1 MTAVGLA
8 AVICTGLLASGCAT
22 SRQVKEVQQEVRDLE
37 RQNQQ
42 VLQAVERMEQ
52 LVANSEEANNRL
64 RVGVNTSVE
73 QLQDQVDALLQNY
86 NEMIQ
91 TLEVIRRQLESRSL
105 SIRSSPGSDPGPPP
119 VTTTDEPTGQT
130 PAEEPRTPSIDCQA
144 TYDDA
149 FIKVRRNEYEEAIS
163 GFRLYL
169 DECPRHES
177 AENAHYW
184 IGECYYALEQYQKAI
199 DEFNLLLDEYPNSIN
214 ASRALY
220 KVARS
225 HQELGNTDKASEI
238 YNTIVD
244 EYAGTLEAEQAK
256 DRLKDL

>member
-1 MTAVGLA
+1 MTAVALA
-8 AVICTGLLASGCAT
+8 AVIFTGLLSSGCAT
-22 SRQVKEVQQEVRDLE
+22 SRQVNEVKAEVRDLE

-42 VLQAVERMEQ
+42 VLQAVERMERM
-52 LVANSEEANNRL
+52 VAQSEEANNKL
-64 RVGVNTSVE
+64 RVGVNTSVD

-105 SIRSSPGSDPGPPP
+105 SIRPSPGASSNVDVPA
-119 VTTTDEPTGQT
+119 TDEPGAIDEQ
-130 PAEEPRTPSIDCQA
+130 PPQPSIDCQA

-149 FIKVRRNEYEEAIS
+149 FIKVRRNEYEEAIE

-169 DECPRHES
+169 EQCPRHES
-177 AENAHYW
+177 VENAHYW
-184 IGECYYALEQYQKAI
+184 VGECYYALEQYQKAI
-199 DEFNLLLDEYPNSIN
+199 DEFNLMLEKYPSSIN

-225 HQELGNTDKASEI
+225 HQELGNSDKARAI
-238 YNTIVD
+238 YDQIID